1 MKEGNHPQHVT
12 LETEI
17 WKGRYNN
24 EVVALKILRVPRDD
38 PQIQKVK
45 SVSVPRDSPGEDYPP
60 LF

>member
-1 MKEGNHPQHVT
+1 MKEGDHAQHIT
-12 LETEI
+12 LVTEI

-38 PQIQKVK
+38 PQIQRTK
-45 SVSVPRDSPGEDYPP
+45 SVSATGSPREKGYPS